1 MDPITQFKENQK
13 VAWAGFAVL
22 EATTATVSPRLVR
35 FANVAAGKEV
45 LDVGCGTGVLAL
57 TAARLGAKVTG
68 LDLTPELVERAK
80 ENGALMQLEA
90 SFVQGDAEALPFD
103 DAKFDFVVSQFGHMF
118 APRPDVTIAEMLRVL
133 KPGGTIAF
141 TTWPPHLMTG
151 RAFAL
156 MGKYAPPPPPG
167 VSPPVQWGDP
177 GVVRE
182 RLGGAVKDLCF
193 GSDTMFFQC
202 LSPQH
207 NRLFM
212 EKNFGPAQK
221 LIAAL
226 EASDP
231 AKAAELRR
239 EMEALASIYFENNML
254 RQDFLMTRA
263 VKI

>member
-1 MDPITQFKENQK
+1 MDPIAAFKENQK
-13 VAWAGFAVL
+13 FAWAGFAVL
-22 EATTATVSPRLVR
+22 EAITGTVSPKLAR
-35 FANVAAGKEV
+35 FANIAAGKEV

-68 LDLTPELVERAK
+68 LDLTPELVDRAK
-80 ENGALMQLEA
+80 ENAALMKLEVI
-90 SFVQGDAEALPFD
+90 FQQGDAEQLPFA

-118 APRPDVTIAEMLRVL
+118 APRPELTISQMLRVL

-182 RLGGAVKDLCF
+182 RLGSAVKDLSF
-193 GSDTMFFQC
+193 GSDTMLVQC

-221 LIAAL
+221 LFTAL
-226 EASDP
+226 EASEP

-239 EMEALASIYFENNML
+239 ELEELTAIYFENNTV
-254 RQDFLMTRA
+254 RQDYLMTRA